1 MSNSLSYK
9 LTHLQPVKL
18 SLNPPGLPFTRYLRC
33 CYNVTIR
40 FTSKTDGIERIHEN
54 GRIFLMTDLFL
65 VCELLPEHELLE
77 SNPGKRLSLC
87 YPPLAAR
94 HLSVSSVD
102 DTRIDVVVLKKEI
115 LELYLAS
122 RDLRENLL
130 REFERG

>member
-1 MSNSLSYK
+1 MK
-9 LTHLQPVKL
+9 MDA
-18 SLNPPGLPFTRYLRC
+18 F
-33 CYNVTIR
+33 
-40 FTSKTDGIERIHEN
+40 
-54 GRIFLMTDLFL
+54 FLMTDLFL

-122 RDLRENLL
+122 RDLREILL
-130 REFERG
+130 REFENAVQAAVTRMWIHALLTRSRD